1 MTDDSNIIPNGP
13 FQGKRIELAPTE
25 GVDLFTEAGEEFM
38 QRIFGLEPG
47 SYLITD
53 ESSLADFVGVDKV
66 ELPDIQCKIA
76 DAYGVDILQKV
87 YLFCRSFGQND
98 RHRHFTLRCNVPV
111 RYKY

>member
-13 FQGKRIELAPTE
+13 FKGKRIELAPTE

-76 DAYGVDILQKV
+76 DAYGVDVSDTGYGNLVEI
-87 YLFCRSFGQND
+87 FTRSHHARFG
-98 RHRHFTLRCNVPV
+98 RPS
-111 RYKY
+111 